1 MLSFCYRAVS
11 SAGIIVAGNIEG
23 ASHRS
28 VKKGLIKKNYQ
39 ILSLYPNIVKSLS
52 LLFKRR
58 QLSRSALIDFFG
70 ELGKCLNMGMDLL
83 ASLKMM
89 RETTVDSMVKR
100 VCVLVDESIRNGF
113 TLADALGRT
122 NVIPKI
128 SIAAVRV
135 GEKSGDL
142 SKSLRDLA
150 ETYKVEQEFVSE
162 LKRAATYPLVV
173 ISFLFIVVIF
183 VGFYV
188 IPKLEPLF
196 AISGGGN
203 FMTKGL
209 LFLSFVL
216 RKFWWLIII
225 SFFGL
230 CYFIG
235 VLKERFSQQFYE
247 IIYKIKLVGVMAKET
262 AISRAFHNLG
272 LLAEAGIPVLDS
284 LSIVVESMPY
294 KYICAKLNKVRER
307 LLMGG
312 SFGEVLNDGF
322 FPPQVYDVIA
332 RGEKRGAL
340 GESFL
345 SVAEYYRGK
354 VRDKLIILTKLV
366 EPVMIIIAA
375 LLVVGVLFS
384 FFVPIYSN
392 VTNIENI
399 STLK

>member
-1 MLSFCYRAVS
+1 MLAFNYRAVS

-58 QLSRSALIDFFG
+58 QMSRSSLTDFFG
-70 ELGKCLNMGMDLL
+70 ELGECLNMGMDLL

-89 RETTVDSMVKR
+89 RETTVDRMAKR
-100 VCVLVDESIRNGF
+100 VCILVDKSIRNGF
-113 TLADALGRT
+113 TLADALKRT
-122 NVIPKI
+122 NVVPSI

-135 GEKSGDL
+135 GEKSGNL
-142 SKSLRDLA
+142 SKSLRDLK

-173 ISFLFIVVIF
+173 IGFLFMVIIF

-203 FMTKGL
+203 FMTKAL
-209 LFLSFVL
+209 LLLSFVL
-216 RKFWWLIII
+216 RKFWWLIVIAL
-225 SFFGL
+225 FGL
-230 CYFIG
+230 YYFAS
-235 VLKERFSQQFYE
+235 VLKERFSKQFYE
-247 IIYKIKLVGVMAKET
+247 KLYRFWLVGVMAKET
-262 AISRAFHNLG
+262 AIARTFHNFG
-272 LLAEAGIPVLDS
+272 LLIEAGVPVLDG
-284 LSIVVESMPY
+284 LNIVVESMPY

-322 FPPQVYDVIA
+322 FSPQVYDVIA

-354 VRDKLIILTKLV
+354 VRDKLIIITKLV
-366 EPVMIIIAA
+366 
-375 LLVVGVLFS
+375 
-384 FFVPIYSN
+384 
-392 VTNIENI
+392 
-399 STLK
+399 